1 MEQDQEELVS
11 LIFGDHPP
19 ENWKDNPEFALYLS
33 ELGSFSVDRISS
45 EPERVAGELH
55 HLQQQ
60 TRDLAASNYKTF
72 IQTSNCSKEIFQE
85 FANTEQHL
93 EKLIEKLPD
102 FTEKC
107 SQFQTV
113 AGDISRHR
121 RLTSLTLAKH
131 TSLLEVLEL
140 PQLME
145 TVVRN
150 QHYEEALQLHS
161 YVTKLCKKQPQVK
174 ILDDIATAVTASMR
188 LMLQQL
194 LGQLRAPVQLPQCL
208 KVISFL
214 RRMDVFGETELRL
227 KFLQARETWLNS
239 VVAGVP
245 KDDPYLHLTRTM
257 EVLRVHLFDIVTQYR
272 SIFSDDV
279 DHLIGVGVEN
289 HFDNRL
295 LFTSWLSKKVQEF
308 LKIIASD
315 LDSGINSFESILGQ
329 AMYFGLSFS
338 RVGFDFRPLLAP
350 IFLKAIEKQ
359 FIGKLDSPAALKNI
373 SESLASIEFSRLP
386 NSPPPLPLNHESATP
401 PLALLDF
408 PPLAHTTNAILTSLN
423 EIRLVCPLSLASLVT
438 TTVQGLLI
446 TLTTTLLDYQSAL
459 GTGWSDADQNGFTQM
474 CIATQNLLLPYL
486 QTALHA
492 IFPPT
497 QLQTVTGLARHDL
510 VTEGIGALDK
520 EKIMEPLKAFLPV
533 VEHVPIIEATK
544 EGTDYVKERMGEI
557 SVALDSSEKE
567 ESNEPSVDT
576 PVNETFNTSGS
587 VVTEELTTAMN
598 EVKIDVVSAEAD
610 PLKEG
615 TDVEVKDEIEPETA
629 EQVLND

>member
-1 MEQDQEELVS
+1 MEQDQEELVN
-11 LIFGDHPP
+11 LIFGDNPP
-19 ENWKDNPEFALYLS
+19 ENWKENPEFALYLS
-33 ELGSFSVDRISS
+33 ELGSHNVDRISS

-93 EKLIEKLPD
+93 EKLIQKLPD

-107 SQFQTV
+107 TQFQTV
-113 AGDISRHR
+113 AGDVSRHR

-174 ILDDIATAVTASMR
+174 ILEDIATAVTTSMK

-227 KFLQARETWLNS
+227 KFLQARESWLNS

-272 SIFSDDV
+272 SIFSDDG
-279 DHLIGVGVEN
+279 DHLIVVGAEQT
-289 HFDNRL
+289 FDNRL

-308 LKIIASD
+308 LKILATD

-359 FIGKLDSPAALKNI
+359 FVAKLDSAAALKTI
-373 SESLASIEFSRLP
+373 SESLASLDFSRLP
-386 NSPPPLPLNHESATP
+386 VSPPPLPFSQESSTP
-401 PLALLDF
+401 PLSLLDY
-408 PPLAHTTNAILTSLN
+408 PPLAHVTNAILTALN
-423 EIRLVCPLSLASLVT
+423 EIRLVCPLSLAPLVT
-438 TTVQGLLI
+438 ATVQDLLCR
-446 TLTTTLLDYQSAL
+446 LTSNLLDYQSTL
-459 GTGWSDADQNGFTQM
+459 HTGWSDDDNLGFGQL
-474 CIATQNLLLPYL
+474 CLATQNILLPYI
-486 QTALHA
+486 QTALSA
-492 IFPPT
+492 LFTPT
-497 QLQTVTGLARHDL
+497 QLQTVTGLARTEL
-510 VTEGIGALDK
+510 VQQGIGFIKKD
-520 EKIMEPLKAFLPV
+520 KIMEPLAPFIPV
-533 VEHVPIIEATK
+533 VEDIVIDTK
-544 EGTDYVKERMGEI
+544 TAETDYVKERMGEI
-557 SVALDSSEKE
+557 AAALDSVPDNDINIVESVGAPEEGEVVDEEKE
-567 ESNEPSVDT
+567 IPLSSSEDAMPIQVAE
-576 PVNETFNTSGS
+576 SGS
-587 VVTEELTTAMN
+587 VENEEVNDGNEEASTT
-598 EVKIDVVSAEAD
+598 D
-610 PLKEG
+610 
-615 TDVEVKDEIEPETA
+615 
-629 EQVLND
+629 

>member
-1 MEQDQEELVS
+1 MEQDQEELIG
-11 LIFGDHPP
+11 LIFGDDPP
-19 ENWKDNPEFALYLS
+19 DNWKDNPEFALYLS
-33 ELGSFSVDRISS
+33 ELGGYSVERISS

-55 HLQQQ
+55 QLQQQ

-72 IQTSNCSKEIFQE
+72 IQTSHCSKEIFQE
-85 FANTEQHL
+85 FATTEQHL
-93 EKLIEKLPD
+93 ENLIQKLPD

-107 SQFQTV
+107 TQFQTT

-161 YVTKLCKKQPQVK
+161 YVSKLCKKQPQVK
-174 ILDDIATAVTASMR
+174 ILEDITTAVTASMK

-227 KFLQARETWLNS
+227 KFLQARESWLNS

-272 SIFSDDV
+272 SIFSDDT
-279 DHLIGVGVEN
+279 DHLIGVASSDN
-289 HFDNRL
+289 SFDNRL

-308 LKIIASD
+308 LNILATD
-315 LDSGINSFESILGQ
+315 LESGINSFESILGQ

-338 RVGFDFRPLLAP
+338 RIGFDFRPLLAP

-359 FIGKLDSPAALKNI
+359 FIAKLDSQTALKNV
-373 SESLASIEFSRLP
+373 SESLAVLDFSRLP
-386 NSPPPLPLNHESATP
+386 TSPPPLPYSVESASP
-401 PLALLDF
+401 PLSLLDY
-408 PPLAHTTNAILTSLN
+408 PPLAHATNAVLAALN

-438 TTVQGLLI
+438 ETIQALLSS
-446 TLTTTLLDYQSAL
+446 LTNNLLDYQSTVR
-459 GTGWSDADQNGFTQM
+459 TGWADSHNLGFAQL
-474 CIATQNLLLPYL
+474 CVATQNIFLPYL
-486 QTALHA
+486 QTALSA
-492 IFPPT
+492 LFPPS
-497 QLQTVTGLARHDL
+497 QLHSVTGLARQEL
-510 VTEGIGALDK
+510 ASKGVGFIDK
-520 EKIMEPLKAFLPV
+520 EKIMKPLTPFIPV
-533 VEHVPIIEATK
+533 VEPIVVESK
-544 EGTDYVKERMGEI
+544 PVETDYVKERMGEI
-557 SVALDSSEKE
+557 AVALDGTETSDHDTVDPKPIPEEVEGVSVVSDEVSTTNDEIVENENSAKE
-567 ESNEPSVDT
+567 VESNS
-576 PVNETFNTSGS
+576 
-587 VVTEELTTAMN
+587 
-598 EVKIDVVSAEAD
+598 
-610 PLKEG
+610 
-615 TDVEVKDEIEPETA
+615 TDVSTATA
-629 EQVLND
+629 ELGKN

>member
-1 MEQDQEELVS
+1 MEQDQEELVT
-11 LIFGDHPP
+11 LIFGDNPP
-19 ENWKDNPEFALYLS
+19 ENWRENPEFALYLS
-33 ELGSFSVDRISS
+33 ELGSHSVERISS
-45 EPERVAGELH
+45 EPDRVAGELH

-85 FANTEQHL
+85 FANTEEHL

-107 SQFQTV
+107 TQFQTV

-161 YVTKLCKKQPQVK
+161 YVTKLCKKQPNVK
-174 ILDDIATAVTASMR
+174 ILEDIATAVTASMR

-227 KFLQARETWLNS
+227 KFLQARESWLNS

-272 SIFSDDV
+272 SIFSDDG
-279 DHLIGVGVEN
+279 DHLIGVASEN
-289 HFDNRL
+289 NFDNRL

-308 LKIIASD
+308 LKILASD
-315 LDSGINSFESILGQ
+315 LESGINSFESILGQ

-359 FIGKLDSPAALKNI
+359 FTSKLDSQTALKNI
-373 SESLASIEFSRLP
+373 SESLASLDFSRLP
-386 NSPPPLPLNHESATP
+386 SSPPPLPMSQESATP
-401 PLALLDF
+401 PLALLDY
-408 PPLAHTTNAILTSLN
+408 PPLAHVTNAILTSLN
-423 EIRLVCPLSLASLVT
+423 EIRLVCPLSLATLVT
-438 TTVQGLLI
+438 STTQGLLL
-446 TLTTTLLDYQSAL
+446 TLTTTLLDYQSTL
-459 GTGWSDADQNGFTQM
+459 RTGWSDADHLGFVQM
-474 CIATQNLLLPYL
+474 CVATQNLLLPYL
-486 QTALHA
+486 QTALNA
-492 IFPPT
+492 IFPPS
-497 QLQTVTGLARHDL
+497 QLQAVTGLARQEL
-510 VTEGIGALDK
+510 VTQGVGVLDK
-520 EKIMEPLKAFLPV
+520 ERIMEPVLAFIPV
-533 VEHVPIIEATK
+533 VEPVAI
-544 EGTDYVKERMGEI
+544 TDVKQEETEYVKDRMGEI
-557 SVALDSSEKE
+557 AVALDTDNKDD
-567 ESNEPSVDT
+567 ESNEMASLVVTVD
-576 PVNETFNTSGS
+576 ETGEASAATDESTS
-587 VVTEELTTAMN
+587 VVKENMINENVDVGLVSEEAS
-598 EVKIDVVSAEAD
+598 EAEAVAT
-610 PLKEG
+610 EN
-615 TDVEVKDEIEPETA
+615 E
-629 EQVLND
+629 

>member
-1 MEQDQEELVS
+1 MEQDQEELVN
-11 LIFGDHPP
+11 LIFGENPP
-19 ENWKDNPEFALYLS
+19 ENWKENPEFALYLS
-33 ELGSFSVDRISS
+33 ELGSHNVDRIST
-45 EPERVAGELH
+45 EPDRVAGELH

-93 EKLIEKLPD
+93 EKLIQKLPD
-102 FTEKC
+102 FTGKC
-107 SQFQTV
+107 NQFQTI

-174 ILDDIATAVTASMR
+174 ILEDIATAVSASMK

-227 KFLQARETWLNS
+227 KFLQARESWLNS

-272 SIFSDDV
+272 SIFSDDG
-279 DHLIGVGVEN
+279 DHLLVVGSDQT
-289 HFDNRL
+289 FDNRL

-308 LKIIASD
+308 LRILTTD
-315 LDSGINSFESILGQ
+315 LESGINSFESILGQ

-359 FIGKLDSPAALKNI
+359 FVSKLDSSAALKI
-373 SESLASIEFSRLP
+373 VSESLASLDFSRLP
-386 NSPPPLPLNHESATP
+386 TSPPPLPHSQESSTP
-401 PLALLDF
+401 PLSLLDY
-408 PPLAHTTNAILTSLN
+408 PPLAHVTNAILAALN
-423 EIRLVCPLSLASLVT
+423 EIRLVCPLSLATLVT
-438 TTVQGLLI
+438 SKVQELLCS
-446 TLTTTLLDYQSAL
+446 LSSNLLDYQSTL
-459 GTGWSDADQNGFTQM
+459 HTSWSDSDNTGFSQL
-474 CIATQNLLLPYL
+474 CLATQNILVPYI
-486 QTALHA
+486 QTALSA
-492 IFPPT
+492 LFTPT
-497 QLQTVTGLARHDL
+497 QLQAVSGLSRTEL
-510 VTEGIGALDK
+510 VQQGVGFIDK
-520 EKIMEPLKAFLPV
+520 DKIMKPLSAFIPIVEDIVIDSKA
-533 VEHVPIIEATK
+533 AD
-544 EGTDYVKERMGEI
+544 TDYVKERMGEI
-557 SVALDSSEKE
+557 AFALDSAHDPN
-567 ESNEPSVDT
+567 ESNVEPKEVDD
-576 PVNETFNTSGS
+576 
-587 VVTEELTTAMN
+587 
-598 EVKIDVVSAEAD
+598 VKEISAAVSAAD
-610 PLKEG
+610 DTTINQAVASESTDKKE
-615 TDVEVKDEIEPETA
+615 KDTGSKA
-629 EQVLND
+629 ADNYQ

>member
-1 MEQDQEELVS
+1 MEQDQEELVT
-11 LIFGDHPP
+11 LIFGDNPP
-19 ENWKDNPEFALYLS
+19 ENWKENPEFALYLS
-33 ELGSFSVDRISS
+33 ELGSHNVDRISS

-93 EKLIEKLPD
+93 EKLIQKLPD

-107 SQFQTV
+107 IQFQTV
-113 AGDISRHR
+113 AGDVSRHR

-174 ILDDIATAVTASMR
+174 ILEDIASAVTSSMK

-227 KFLQARETWLNS
+227 KFLQARESWLNS

-272 SIFSDDV
+272 SIFSDDG
-279 DHLIGVGVEN
+279 DHLIVVGAEQT
-289 HFDNRL
+289 FDNRL

-308 LKIIASD
+308 LKILETD
-315 LDSGINSFESILGQ
+315 LESGINSFESILGQ

-359 FIGKLDSPAALKNI
+359 FVAKLDSATALKTI
-373 SESLASIEFSRLP
+373 SESLASLDFSRLP
-386 NSPPPLPLNHESATP
+386 TSPPPLPFNQESSTP
-401 PLALLDF
+401 PLSLLDY
-408 PPLAHTTNAILTSLN
+408 PPLAHVTNAILAALN
-423 EIRLVCPLSLASLVT
+423 EIRLVCPLSLAPLVT
-438 TTVQGLLI
+438 ATVQDLLCR
-446 TLTTTLLDYQSAL
+446 LTCNLLDYQSTL
-459 GTGWSDADQNGFTQM
+459 HTGWSDDDILGFGQL
-474 CIATQNLLLPYL
+474 CLATQNILLPYL
-486 QTALHA
+486 QTALSA
-492 IFPPT
+492 LFTPT
-497 QLQTVTGLARHDL
+497 QLQAVTGLARTEL
-510 VTEGIGALDK
+510 VQQGVGFLDK
-520 EKIMEPLKAFLPV
+520 DKIMEPLTAFIPV
-533 VEHVPIIEATK
+533 VEAIVIDKKTE
-544 EGTDYVKERMGEI
+544 ETDYVKERMGEI
-557 SVALDSSEKE
+557 AAALDSVPDVET
-567 ESNEPSVDT
+567 NNVEPIVA
-576 PVNETFNTSGS
+576 PVEGEVAGDEVQEIPAASDE
-587 VVTEELTTAMN
+587 VPMPVAVTESVHVESETVFEGSEGVSNN
-598 EVKIDVVSAEAD
+598 EE
-610 PLKEG
+610 
-615 TDVEVKDEIEPETA
+615 
-629 EQVLND
+629 

>member
-1 MEQDQEELVS
+1 MEQDQEELVA
-11 LIFGDHPP
+11 LIFGDNPP
-19 ENWKDNPEFALYLS
+19 ENWKENPEFALYLS
-33 ELGSFSVDRISS
+33 ELGSYNVDRISS
-45 EPERVAGELH
+45 EPERVGGELR

-85 FANTEQHL
+85 FTNTEQHL

-107 SQFQTV
+107 TEFQTV
-113 AGDISRHR
+113 ANDISRHR

-161 YVTKLCKKQPQVK
+161 YVIKLCKKQPQVK
-174 ILDDIATAVTASMR
+174 ILEDIAAAVTASMR

-227 KFLQARETWLNS
+227 KFLQARESWLNS
-239 VVAGVP
+239 VVAAVP

-279 DHLIGVGVEN
+279 DHLIGVGTDN
-289 HFDNRL
+289 NFDNRL

-308 LKIIASD
+308 LKIIATD
-315 LDSGINSFESILGQ
+315 LDSGINSFESIIGQ

-350 IFLKAIEKQ
+350 IFLKTIEKQ
-359 FIGKLDSPAALKNI
+359 FIAKLDAPTAIKNV
-373 SESLASIEFSRLP
+373 SESLASLNFSRLP
-386 NSPPPLPLNHESATP
+386 NSPSPLSLSHESATP
-401 PLALLDF
+401 PLSLLEY
-408 PPLAHTTNAILTSLN
+408 PPLAHVTNAILTSLN
-423 EIRLVCPLSLASLVT
+423 EIRLVCPLSLAPVVTANTQSL
-438 TTVQGLLI
+438 
-446 TLTTTLLDYQSAL
+446 LTTFTSTLLDYQSTL
-459 GTGWSDADQNGFTQM
+459 RTGWSDADQKGFNQM
-474 CIATQNLLLPYL
+474 CLATQNLLLPYL
-486 QTALHA
+486 QIALNA

-497 QLQTVTGLARHDL
+497 QLQTVTGLSRNDL
-510 VTEGIGALDK
+510 VVQGIGALDK
-520 EKIMEPLKAFLPV
+520 EKIMETLKPFLPV
-533 VEHVPIIEATK
+533 IEPVPVLESINES
-544 EGTDYVKERMGEI
+544 TDYVKDRMVEI
-557 SVALDSSEKE
+557 AVALDNSEKDDTNKIVNSE
-567 ESNEPSVDT
+567 CNDVIEASNSLFKEDLSNE
-576 PVNETFNTSGS
+576 
-587 VVTEELTTAMN
+587 TEN
-598 EVKIDVVSAEAD
+598 VGNAEDAKDQDQD
-610 PLKEG
+610 P
-615 TDVEVKDEIEPETA
+615 
-629 EQVLND
+629 EQVQESTLVDAE

>member
-1 MEQDQEELVS
+1 MEQDQEELVT
-11 LIFGDHPP
+11 LIFGDNPP
-19 ENWKDNPEFALYLS
+19 ENWKENPEFALYLS
-33 ELGSFSVDRISS
+33 ELGSHNVDRISS

-93 EKLIEKLPD
+93 EKLIQKLPD

-107 SQFQTV
+107 TQFQTV
-113 AGDISRHR
+113 AGDVSRHR

-174 ILDDIATAVTASMR
+174 ILEDIATAVTTSMK

-227 KFLQARETWLNS
+227 KFLQARESWLNS

-272 SIFSDDV
+272 SIFSDDG
-279 DHLIGVGVEN
+279 DHLIVVGAEQT
-289 HFDNRL
+289 FDNRL

-308 LKIIASD
+308 LKILATD

-359 FIGKLDSPAALKNI
+359 FVAKLDSAAALKTI
-373 SESLASIEFSRLP
+373 SESLAALDFSRLP
-386 NSPPPLPLNHESATP
+386 VSPTPLPFSQESSTP
-401 PLALLDF
+401 PLSLLDY
-408 PPLAHTTNAILTSLN
+408 PPLAHVTNAILTALN
-423 EIRLVCPLSLASLVT
+423 EIRLVCPLSLAPIVT
-438 TTVQGLLI
+438 ATVQDLLCR
-446 TLTTTLLDYQSAL
+446 LTSNLLDYQSTL
-459 GTGWSDADQNGFTQM
+459 HTGWSDDDNLGFGQL
-474 CIATQNLLLPYL
+474 CLATQNILLPYI
-486 QTALHA
+486 QTALSA
-492 IFPPT
+492 LFTPT
-497 QLQTVTGLARHDL
+497 QLQTVTGLARTEL
-510 VTEGIGALDK
+510 VQQGIGFIKKD
-520 EKIMEPLKAFLPV
+520 KIMEPLAPFIPV
-533 VEHVPIIEATK
+533 VEDIVIDTK
-544 EGTDYVKERMGEI
+544 TAETDYVKERMGEI
-557 SVALDSSEKE
+557 AAALDSVPDNDINSVESVVAPEEGEVVDEEKE
-567 ESNEPSVDT
+567 IPLSSSEDVIPIQVAE
-576 PVNETFNTSGS
+576 SGS
-587 VVTEELTTAMN
+587 VESEEVNDGNEEASTTE
-598 EVKIDVVSAEAD
+598 
-610 PLKEG
+610 
-615 TDVEVKDEIEPETA
+615 
-629 EQVLND
+629 

>member
-1 MEQDQEELVS
+1 MEQDQEELVT
-11 LIFGDHPP
+11 LIFGDNPP
-19 ENWKDNPEFALYLS
+19 ENWKENPEFALYLS
-33 ELGSFSVDRISS
+33 ELGSHNVDRISS

-93 EKLIEKLPD
+93 EKLIQKLPD

-107 SQFQTV
+107 TQFQTV
-113 AGDISRHR
+113 AGDVSRHR

-174 ILDDIATAVTASMR
+174 ILEDIATAVTTSMK

-227 KFLQARETWLNS
+227 KFLQARESWLNS

-272 SIFSDDV
+272 SIFSDDG
-279 DHLIGVGVEN
+279 DHLIVVGAEQT
-289 HFDNRL
+289 FDNRL

-308 LKIIASD
+308 LKILATD

-359 FIGKLDSPAALKNI
+359 FVAKLDSAAALKTI
-373 SESLASIEFSRLP
+373 SESLASLDFSRLP
-386 NSPPPLPLNHESATP
+386 VSPPPLPFSQESSTP
-401 PLALLDF
+401 PLSLLDY
-408 PPLAHTTNAILTSLN
+408 PPLAHVTNAILTALN
-423 EIRLVCPLSLASLVT
+423 EIRLVCPLSLAPLVT
-438 TTVQGLLI
+438 ATVQDLLCR
-446 TLTTTLLDYQSAL
+446 LTSNLLDYQSTL
-459 GTGWSDADQNGFTQM
+459 HTGWSDDDNLGFGQL
-474 CIATQNLLLPYL
+474 CLATQNILLPYI
-486 QTALHA
+486 QTALSA
-492 IFPPT
+492 LFTPT
-497 QLQTVTGLARHDL
+497 QLQTVTGLARTEL
-510 VTEGIGALDK
+510 VQQGIGFIKKD
-520 EKIMEPLKAFLPV
+520 KIMEPLAPFIPV
-533 VEHVPIIEATK
+533 VEDIVIDTK
-544 EGTDYVKERMGEI
+544 TAETDYVKERMGEI
-557 SVALDSSEKE
+557 AAALDSVPDNDINSVESVVAPEEGEVVDEEKE
-567 ESNEPSVDT
+567 IPLSSREDVMPIQVAE
-576 PVNETFNTSGS
+576 SGS
-587 VVTEELTTAMN
+587 VESEEVNDGNEEASTTE
-598 EVKIDVVSAEAD
+598 
-610 PLKEG
+610 
-615 TDVEVKDEIEPETA
+615 
-629 EQVLND
+629 

>member
-1 MEQDQEELVS
+1 MAQDQEELVA
-11 LIFGDHPP
+11 LIFGDNPP

-33 ELGSFSVDRISS
+33 ELGSYNVDRITS

-72 IQTSNCSKEIFQE
+72 IQTSNCSKEIFKE
-85 FANTEQHL
+85 FANTEEHL
-93 EKLIEKLPD
+93 TKLIEKLPD

-174 ILDDIATAVTASMR
+174 ILEDIATAVTASMR

-227 KFLQARETWLNS
+227 KFLQARESWLNS
-239 VVAGVP
+239 VVAGVS

-279 DHLIGVGVEN
+279 DHLIGVGAEKS
-289 HFDNRL
+289 FDNRL

-308 LKIIASD
+308 LKIIATD
-315 LDSGINSFESILGQ
+315 LDSGINSFESIMGQ

-338 RVGFDFRPLLAP
+338 RVGFDFRSLLAP

-359 FIGKLDSPAALKNI
+359 FISKLDTQSAIKSV
-373 SESLASIEFSRLP
+373 SESLSTLNFARIP
-386 NSPPPLPLNHESATP
+386 NSPTPLSLSQESAIPPLSLLDYP
-401 PLALLDF
+401 PLAYI
-408 PPLAHTTNAILTSLN
+408 TNAILTSLN
-423 EIRLVCPLSLASLVT
+423 EIRLVCPLSLAPLVT
-438 TTVQGLLI
+438 TTIQTLL
-446 TLTTTLLDYQSAL
+446 TSMTTTLLDYQSTL
-459 GTGWSDADQNGFTQM
+459 RTGWSDADQNGFNQL
-474 CIATQNLLLPYL
+474 CLATQNLLLPYI
-486 QTALHA
+486 QTALNA
-492 IFPPT
+492 IFPSA
-497 QLQTVTGLARHDL
+497 QLQAVTGLGRQDL
-510 VTEGIGALDK
+510 VTQGIGILDK
-520 EKIMEPLKAFLPV
+520 DTIMDALTGFIPV
-533 VEHVPIIEATK
+533 VEPISVVEVADEDT
-544 EGTDYVKERMGEI
+544 TYVKERMSEI
-557 SVALDSSEKE
+557 AAALDSSEKE
-567 ESNEPSVDT
+567 ECNNQLVPDIV
-576 PVNETFNTSGS
+576 
-587 VVTEELTTAMN
+587 A
-598 EVKIDVVSAEAD
+598 
-610 PLKEG
+610 KE
-615 TDVEVKDEIEPETA
+615 
-629 EQVLND
+629 LNDDVKVEIDTIQAEVSTIEISKAMEEVCVDDVRGVIIQEDPSRSVIDAKEE

>member
-1 MEQDQEELVS
+1 MAQDQEELVA
-11 LIFGDHPP
+11 LIFGDNPP
-19 ENWKDNPEFALYLS
+19 ENWKDNPEFAIYLS
-33 ELGSFSVDRISS
+33 ELGSYNVDRISS

-55 HLQQQ
+55 QLQQQ

-72 IQTSNCSKEIFQE
+72 IQTSNCSKEIFKE
-85 FANTEQHL
+85 FANTEDHL
-93 EKLIEKLPD
+93 EKLIDKLPD

-107 SQFQTV
+107 SHFQSV

-174 ILDDIATAVTASMR
+174 IIEDIATAVTASMR

-227 KFLQARETWLNS
+227 KFLQARESWLNS

-245 KDDPYLHLTRTM
+245 RDDPYLHLTRTM

-272 SIFSDDV
+272 SIFSDEV
-279 DHLIGVGVEN
+279 DHLVGVGADKS
-289 HFDNRL
+289 FDNRL

-308 LKIIASD
+308 LTIIATD
-315 LDSGINSFESILGQ
+315 LDSGLNSFESILGQ

-359 FIGKLDSPAALKNI
+359 FISKLDTQSAIKSV
-373 SESLASIEFSRLP
+373 SESLSSLNFSRIP
-386 NSPPPLPLNHESATP
+386 NSPPQLSLSQESATP
-401 PLALLDF
+401 PLSLLDY
-408 PPLAHTTNAILTSLN
+408 PPLAYITNAILSSLN
-423 EIRLVCPLSLASLVT
+423 EIRLVCPLSLAPLVT
-438 TTVQGLLI
+438 TTIQTLLT
-446 TLTTTLLDYQSAL
+446 TLTTTLLDYQSTL
-459 GTGWSDADQNGFTQM
+459 RTGWSDADQNGFNQL
-474 CIATQNLLLPYL
+474 CLATQNILLPYI

-492 IFPPT
+492 IFPPA
-497 QLQTVTGLARHDL
+497 QLQSVTGLGRQDM
-510 VTEGIGALDK
+510 VTQGIGVLNKD
-520 EKIMEPLKAFLPV
+520 KIMDVLSAFIPVEEPISVAEV
-533 VEHVPIIEATK
+533 VKQDT
-544 EGTDYVKERMGEI
+544 TYVKERMSEI
-557 SVALDSSEKE
+557 AAALDTSENDAFIKQSVNVVDEQKDELKSEDPAIDNSKAMDEVVGGDVKKDISGSALAAKE
-567 ESNEPSVDT
+567 E
-576 PVNETFNTSGS
+576 
-587 VVTEELTTAMN
+587 
-598 EVKIDVVSAEAD
+598 
-610 PLKEG
+610 
-615 TDVEVKDEIEPETA
+615 
-629 EQVLND
+629 